1 MKTFLTQLSAQNRGM
16 VLRIPVRPDATYMMQ
31 DFYFETL
38 ERAQKRHGIKNPK
51 IFITD
56 GEGRSI
62 TQTITIEGAFFKTDF
77 RKKNQFNF

>member
-1 MKTFLTQLSAQNRGM
+1 MNEEDQDKSQMKTFLTQLSAQNRGM

-62 TQTITIEGAFFKTDF
+62 TQTITIEGAFL
-77 RKKNQFNF
+77 